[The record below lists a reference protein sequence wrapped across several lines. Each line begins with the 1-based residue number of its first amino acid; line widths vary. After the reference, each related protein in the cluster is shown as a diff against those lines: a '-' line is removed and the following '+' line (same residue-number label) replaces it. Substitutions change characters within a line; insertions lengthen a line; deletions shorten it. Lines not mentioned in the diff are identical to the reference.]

1 MPARRTKSC
10 VSCRVAKARCSLS
23 APCLRCVRRHLECCY
38 TPIQSQTR
46 INRRI
51 EDLRPLRPALDI
63 ASGIDV
69 VDSTTT
75 ANPFPSVDGS
85 SQELNTLPLMVVTM
99 DIQIPDLNL
108 YSKPFS
114 SNTLDLPDSFYLAP
128 AFTPV
133 SQNSQNLNRVSADSG
148 ILSIPL
154 PSWSLNYDLLP
165 SSGVL
170 CVNNSMDEPELLT
183 TPSSTTLPTSEA
195 LEPQLSQ
202 RMRSLQQ
209 GSLTAKMVFSRL
221 IEYTRMMADGKN
233 LPPFIHP
240 PCCLDQSDECLL
252 GSPHQCLPETLAICA
267 NLSRMFYSS
276 MSASSPFV
284 WQQIR
289 THLRQMKLEVRS

>member
-1 MPARRTKSC
+1 MPARRIKSC

-23 APCLRCVRRHLECCY
+23 APCLRCAKRHLECCY

-46 INRRI
+46 ATRRI

-69 VDSTTT
+69 LHSTTT
-75 ANPFPSVDGS
+75 VDLAPSVDGS
-85 SQELNTLPLMVVTM
+85 SQEADTLSLMVVTT
-99 DIQIPDLNL
+99 DIQVSDLNL

-114 SNTLDLPDSFYLAP
+114 PHTLDLPDSFYLTPAIAP
-128 AFTPV
+128 VTQ
-133 SQNSQNLNRVSADSG
+133 SSQNLNRVSTDPV
-148 ILSIPL
+148 ILDVPS
-154 PSWSLNYDLLP
+154 PSWSLNYDLSP
-165 SSGVL
+165 SSDVL
-170 CVNNSMDEPELLT
+170 YVDHSMNEPGLFT
-183 TPSSTTLPTSEA
+183 TPNLTTLPTSEA
-195 LEPQLSQ
+195 LKSQLSQ

-221 IEYTRMMADGKN
+221 TEYTRMMADGKN

-240 PCCLDQSDECLL
+240 PCCLGQSDECPL

-267 NLSRMFYSS
+267 NLTQMFYSS
-276 MSASSPFV
+276 MPASSPFV
-284 WQQIR
+284 WQQIC